1 MKVYEVYRLNMTTR
15 DLKYIAGDIEA
26 NRRADALKQALK
38 SASNRSGRFFVVEQT
53 ERARKTIKK

>member
-1 MKVYEVYRLNMTTR
+1 MKVYEVYRMNMTTR

-38 SASNRSGRFFVVEQT
+38 NTNNRSGRFLVLEQT
-53 ERARKTIKK
+53 ERARKTVKK